1 MIQEFSLTTA
11 AMAFLAGLASVAS
24 PCVLP
29 VVPIIVTGTNA
40 DHRHR
45 PLLIV
50 IGLSTGFII
59 MGAVAS
65 IFGGAIAP
73 FMPVVEKFAGAIII
87 LFGILML
94 LGYNLFKGI
103 HVFNRI
109 NPSGSGCW
117 SGLVLGLALGFIWI
131 PCVGPMLSGVL
142 TLVATE
148 GRFSSGILLLAIYS
162 LGFSVPMLLAGYAS
176 QTVRQ
181 RLRAINA
188 HPLMVRVVGGLILIG
203 FGLAILNV
211 GMLELGMTS

>member
-1 MIQEFSLTTA
+1 MILEFSLTSA

-29 VVPIIVTGTNA
+29 VVPIIVAGTEA

-50 IGLSTGFII
+50 AGLSAGFIA
-59 MGAVAS
+59 MGAVTS
-65 IFGGAIAP
+65 LFGGAIAP
-73 FMPVVEKFAGAIII
+73 AMPVVEKLAGAIII

-103 HVFNRI
+103 SIFNRI
-109 NPSGSGCW
+109 NPTGNGRW
-117 SGLVLGLALGFIWI
+117 SGLVLGLTLGLIWI

-162 LGFSVPMLLAGYAS
+162 LGFSIPMLVAGYAS

-181 RLRAINA
+181 KLRMINA
-188 HPLMVRVVGGLILIG
+188 HPLAVRVVGGLILIG